1 MYYYEC
7 PDCGCSLDPG
17 EKCDCRIGKN
27 KFISYMDGMIEERNN
42 GQLGFKLLQDEENE
56 EIRKVG

>member
-1 MYYYEC
+1 
-7 PDCGCSLDPG
+7 
-17 EKCDCRIGKN
+17 
-27 KFISYMDGMIEERNN
+27 MDGMIEERDN

>member
-7 PDCGCSLDPG
+7 PDCGCSLDPE
-17 EKCDCRIGKN
+17 EKCDCQIAKN
-27 KFISYMDGMIEERNN
+27 RFISYMDSMIEERDN